1 MSKRFQKN
9 IEKQLIDIVNS
20 RGNENK
26 CGECGSAYP
35 TWASW
40 NLGVLLC
47 GRCASLHRKVLPKD
61 VSKVKSL
68 TLDQWTSEQVDCL
81 KRIGNKKAKKKW
93 NPKRFPFPHDDDDDG
108 PIEEFLKDK
117 YIMGRFRDD
126 NFAAVEYD
134 DKNSRYSGDGV
145 STPVSGNR
153 LRSRLNSMRPKASD
167 PIPPLSHRKL
177 TTFESTQYSK
187 QENTILRYG
196 YSNRD
201 SILEALLLS
210 NGSIEFALDI
220 LDNDAK
226 VNPAQEELPPALPTR
241 PARSTSLLENNP
253 MNSVL
258 GQQQLQTQP
267 SNDWWSNSNASS
279 NTNTGAT
286 MPSVPTSATGASVT
300 QAQIYQYTDPV
311 TGQISYIDSN
321 GQQYL
326 DPTNQQHQQMLY
338 QQQNPQLVAQQ
349 TNKQAI
355 LSLYS
360 QPNQNNS
367 NSAVPNSQQ
376 PQQTGFGSQQQ
387 QTGFGFQRQPQQP
400 QQTGFGFQQQPQQTG
415 FSGFQPQQT
424 GFAQQPT
431 GFLNFAPQQ
440 QQQQPHQQQQYQQQ
454 YQQGYWN

>member
-20 RGNENK
+20 RGNDNK

-93 NPKRFPFPHDDDDDG
+93 NPKRYPFPHDDDDDG

-126 NFAAVEYD
+126 NFDAVEYD
-134 DKNSRYSGDGV
+134 DKNSRYSSDGV
-145 STPVSGNR
+145 STPVSGGR
-153 LRSRLNSMRPKASD
+153 VRSRLNSMRQKGSG
-167 PIPPLSHRKL
+167 PIPPLTHRKL
-177 TTFESTQYSK
+177 TTFESTQYPK
-187 QENTILRYG
+187 QVSSILRYG
-196 YSNRD
+196 YHNRD

-210 NGSIEFALDI
+210 NGSIELALDI

-226 VNPAQEELPPALPTR
+226 SNPTQEELPPALPTR

-253 MNSVL
+253 MNSLL
-258 GQQQLQTQP
+258 GQQSLQTQP
-267 SNDWWSNSNASS
+267 NNDWWSNSNASS

-286 MPSVPTSATGASVT
+286 MPSVPTSASGVSVA
-300 QAQIYQYTDPV
+300 QPQIYQYTDPV

-326 DPTNQQHQQMLY
+326 DPNNQQHQQMLY
-338 QQQNPQLVAQQ
+338 QQQNPQLIAQQ

-355 LSLYS
+355 LSLYN
-360 QPNQNNS
+360 QPNNS
-367 NSAVPNSQQ
+367 NSTVPNAQQAQQTGLGFQQQ
-376 PQQTGFGSQQQ
+376 PQQQA
-387 QTGFGFQRQPQQP
+387 GFGFQQQP
-400 QQTGFGFQQQPQQTG
+400 QLTGFGFQQQPQQTG
-415 FSGFQPQQT
+415 FSGFQLQQT

-431 GFLNFAPQQ
+431 GYLNVAPQQ
-440 QQQQPHQQQQYQQQ
+440 QQQQ
-454 YQQGYWN
+454 YQQGYWG

>member
-20 RGNENK
+20 RGNDNK

-47 GRCASLHRKVLPKD
+47 GRCASLHRKVLPND

-68 TLDQWTSEQVDCL
+68 TLDQWSSEQVDCL

-93 NPKRFPFPHDDDDDG
+93 NPKRYPFPHDDDDDG

-117 YIMGRFRDD
+117 YILGRFRDD
-126 NFAAVEYD
+126 NFDAVEYD
-134 DKNSRYSGDGV
+134 DKNSKYSSDGA
-145 STPVSGNR
+145 STPVNGGR
-153 LRSRLNSMRPKASD
+153 LRSRLNSMRPKGSG
-167 PIPPLSHRKL
+167 PIPPLTHRKL
-177 TTFESTQYSK
+177 TTFESTQYPK
-187 QENTILRYG
+187 QVSTILKYG
-196 YSNRD
+196 YSSRD

-210 NGSIEFALDI
+210 NGSIELALDI
-220 LDNDAK
+220 LDKDAK
-226 VNPAQEELPPALPTR
+226 ANPTQEELPPALPTR

-253 MNSVL
+253 MNSLL
-258 GQQQLQTQP
+258 GQQSLQSQP

-286 MPSVPTSATGASVT
+286 MPSVPTSATGASVA
-300 QAQIYQYTDPV
+300 QPQIYQYTDPV

-326 DPTNQQHQQMLY
+326 DPNNQQHQQMLF
-338 QQQNPQLVAQQ
+338 QQQNPQLIAQQ

-355 LSLYS
+355 LSLYN
-360 QPNQNNS
+360 QPNQSNS
-367 NSAVPNSQQ
+367 NSTVPNAQQ
-376 PQQTGFGSQQQ
+376 PQQTGIGYQQQ
-387 QTGFGFQRQPQQP
+387 LQQP
-400 QQTGFGFQQQPQQTG
+400 AGFGFQQQPQQMSLG
-415 FSGFQPQQT
+415 FQQQPQQAGFTGFQPQQT
-424 GFAQQPT
+424 GFAQEPT
-431 GFLNFAPQQ
+431 GYLNFSPQQ
-440 QQQQPHQQQQYQQQ
+440 QQQQYQH
-454 YQQGYWN
+454 GYWG